1 MLSTI
6 THLGAAPPGASVVE
20 VVVDVLLLGVAICL
34 CAFVVLAGMRKVSRL
49 RSRAGSTEGSSDTT
63 TTRSHQPPAR

>member
-6 THLGAAPPGASVVE
+6 THLGTAPPGASVIE
-20 VVVDVLLLGVAICL
+20 VVVDVLLLGAAICL
-34 CAFVVLAGMRKVSRL
+34 CAFVVLAGMCKVSRL
-49 RSRAGSTEGSSDTT
+49 RRRAGSIEGSSDTT